1 MKIESAEIIGLNGLN
16 NHIKL
21 NFNEDLNIITGRNGS
36 GKTNFLKLIWYVIS
50 GNIEVALREI
60 NFSEIKII
68 TDKYICHVNKI
79 NTDTCKVTWQWS
91 NSEES
96 ELFEDIEEDGVSSL
110 LVRVRPAEYIPNN
123 RLIENGSSIFL
134 PTFRRI
140 EGGFLTKHKINSAT
154 GRIMS
159 SIKGSAIE
167 EALNNISGQLSNG
180 SHSFVSSLSTSD
192 IEMLVIKK
200 HSELSE
206 EISQLQQ
213 KTSQDIQNRIKEA
226 TEEESSNILQEVKS
240 QMEALEIIRKNTM
253 QPFDTFKEQV
263 LQFISYSGI
272 KLGSK
277 KESLSLGDSASAIN
291 SDLLSAGEKQ
301 MLSFLAYN
309 AFYQD
314 TIFIIDEPELSLHVD
329 WQRILFPTLLKQN
342 SSNQFIVA
350 THSPFIYSKYPDKE
364 LTWVDD
370 RGDCNEENQ

>member
-1 MKIESAEIIGLNGLN
+1 MKIKSAEILGLNGLSN
-16 NHIKL
+16 PIKL
-21 NFNEDLNIITGRNGS
+21 EFNDDLNIITGRNGS
-36 GKTNFLKLIWYVIS
+36 GKTNILKLIWYVIS

-60 NFSEIKII
+60 NFSKIKIV
-68 TDKYICHVNKI
+68 TDKYICTVSKI
-79 NTDTCKVTWQWS
+79 DTETCQVVWQWNGS
-91 NSEES
+91 KDI
-96 ELFEDIEEDGVSSL
+96 ELFEDVEEDRVSSL
-110 LVRVRPAEYIPNN
+110 VVRVRPAEYIPNN
-123 RLIENGSSIFL
+123 RLIEHGASIFL

-140 EGGFLTKHKINSAT
+140 EGGFLTKHKISSAT
-154 GRIMS
+154 GRILP

-167 EALNNISGQLSNG
+167 DALNNISGQLSNG
-180 SHSFVSSLSTSD
+180 SHSFVSSLSTAD
-192 IEMLVIKK
+192 IELLVIKK

-240 QMEALEIIRKNTM
+240 QMEKLEIIRKNTM

-263 LQFISYSGI
+263 FKFISYGGI

-329 WQRILFPTLLKQN
+329 WQRILFPTLLRQN

-350 THSPFIYSKYPDKE
+350 THSPFIYAKYPDKE

-370 RGDCNEENQ
+370 RGDCSGDEQ